1 MNCPQCGKP
10 MREGY
15 VSAGGYRI
23 LWTPKERRFS
33 ACPQAEDVVLQKM
46 SFTGKT
52 IPACLCE
59 TCRKVILSY

>member
-23 LWTPKERRFS
+23 LWTPKECRFN
-33 ACPQAEDVVLQKM
+33 AWPRKGDVVLQTL

-52 IPACLCE
+52 TPACLCE

>member
-10 MREGY
+10 MREGF

-23 LWTPKERRFS
+23 LWTPKDRRFS
-33 ACPQAEDVVLQKM
+33 AWSGEGDVVLQKL
-46 SFTGKT
+46 SLAGKT
-52 IPACLCE
+52 IPAHLCE

>member
-1 MNCPQCGKP
+1 

-23 LWTPKERRFS
+23 LWTPKDRRFS
-33 ACPQAEDVVLQKM
+33 AWPQEGDVVLQKT
-46 SFTGKT
+46 SFTGKS

>member
-1 MNCPQCGKP
+1 

-33 ACPQAEDVVLQKM
+33 LWPQAEDVVLKRM
-46 SFTGKT
+46 SFTGEGT
-52 IPACLCE
+52 PACLCE